1 MTSVTKSYIEDY
13 LFTHSNEQNMHF
25 IGRALVAIFN
35 FQTEDE
41 KRASDTRED
50 NGIGFTG
57 ADGHSGCISAKYYLK
72 HKRLEDWQVDR
83 WLKKNKKGTRRISKY
98 WRQLDAAAKAK
109 GTVKKLPKTVDPTYH
124 DKFKN
129 IDADWMEAKDAFA
142 QHEREMEAQAYMRK
156 NNVNTTVARRS
167 IRRAA
172 DQRSL

>member
-1 MTSVTKSYIEDY
+1 MNITKSYIEDY
-13 LFTHSNEQNMHF
+13 LFTHSDEQNMHF

-72 HKRLEDWQVDR
+72 HKRLEQWQMDR
-83 WLKKNKKGTRRISKY
+83 WLKTNKRGVRRISKY
-98 WRQLDAAAKAK
+98 WRQLDAAAKAKAK
-109 GTVKKLPKTVDPTYH
+109 GTVKKLPKTVDPTYY

-129 IDADWMEAKDAFA
+129 LDADWLEAKHAFA
-142 QHEREMEAQAYMRK
+142 EEERRMEAQAYSNK
-156 NNVNTTVARRS
+156 VY
-167 IRRAA
+167 
-172 DQRSL
+172 